1 MGETLFVVLPLL
13 ALIVATL
20 CVAALWYWWSSSQDH
35 PADGTSA
42 TPHHNDGV
50 AHGEFSFQQLWNEIV
65 EDTQAMF
72 AAGAAFLRG
81 DMEGAAGM
89 IWGTP
94 TTPQASDGETVEA
107 LRLLRDLA
115 DGKLIVEIGGRRY
128 RSIADMTDPQV
139 RRRFMGNAQALT
151 EFVHPPA
158 AAAPVSQTPTQTITE
173 STAQAAQTTL
183 TTPPAEIPKVAKE
196 TRQTKTMADEI
207 EEALQV
213 RLAKLPELSRRSI
226 HILSTPDGGVR
237 VQVDDTYFDGISDVT
252 DDEIRTLLQN
262 VIHDWESYR

>member
-20 CVAALWYWWSSSQDH
+20 CVAALWYWWSSNQEPSGEGASAPPH
-35 PADGTSA
+35 HSDGTA
-42 TPHHNDGV
+42 N
-50 AHGEFSFQQLWNEIV
+50 GEFSFQQLWNEII

-89 IWGTP
+89 MWGTP
-94 TTPQASDGETVEA
+94 ATPQASDGETVEA

-139 RRRFMGNAQALT
+139 RRRFMGNAQALA
-151 EFVHPPA
+151 EFVQPPA
-158 AAAPVSQTPTQTITE
+158 PMSHLPAQPLTGASG
-173 STAQAAQTTL
+173 QAAQML
-183 TTPPAEIPKVAKE
+183 TSPPSEIPKVAKE
-196 TRQTKTMADEI
+196 TRQAKTMADEI

-213 RLAKLPELSRRSI
+213 RLAKLPELSKRSI

-237 VQVDDTYFDGISDVT
+237 VQVDNAYFDGIGDVD